1 MRCTVVTDNV
11 VGTVLLYKQ
20 NVTHMAEVSL
30 RNICIYDYLRLLS
43 NYMTK
48 INTSFRL
55 NKHSPD
61 MLVVKEDLRCVIV
74 DCRTS

>member
-1 MRCTVVTDNV
+1 
-11 VGTVLLYKQ
+11 
-20 NVTHMAEVSL
+20 
-30 RNICIYDYLRLLS
+30 
-43 NYMTK
+43 MTK

-74 DCRTS
+74 DCRTSWKKSILKKLQYFYSG